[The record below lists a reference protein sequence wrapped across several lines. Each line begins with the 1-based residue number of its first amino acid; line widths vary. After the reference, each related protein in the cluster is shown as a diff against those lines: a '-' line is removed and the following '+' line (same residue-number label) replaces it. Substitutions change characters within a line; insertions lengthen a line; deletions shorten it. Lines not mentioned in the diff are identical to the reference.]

1 MSRDRMRGQHRPD
14 TGHHTGD
21 NNTTRQAARNSTGR
35 NTDPTGGKTDPTCS
49 RNPRH
54 RCSQNPRLHR
64 NATQHATRNK
74 TIQHE
79 NNIET
84 HTVYNTVHHLPQTT
98 LHANRVTP
106 GPNTTTQDDAC
117 TGRTLRDATRKRK
130 QKTSPQPARTNTMA
144 PQGSTRTRRPHE
156 PEEACARE
164 NATREVQQATQGETR
179 HTVTPTGP
187 NRRAATPIT
196 NREASTNPQ
205 RHTGTRTSNPR
216 HQCSQNPRL
225 YRNATQ
231 HATRNKTTQ
240 HGNNIENPHGIQHGT
255 SLAMDNIPRPTRR
268 LHRTQ
273 HGRLQDNT
281 VHITRYNSTSATT
294 RINPISTVSVTG
306 TGRTPSRA
314 RIKNP

>member
-1 MSRDRMRGQHRPD
+1 M
-14 TGHHTGD
+14 T
-21 NNTTRQAARNSTGR
+21 
-35 NTDPTGGKTDPTCS
+35 
-49 RNPRH
+49 
-54 RCSQNPRLHR
+54 
-64 NATQHATRNK
+64 
-74 TIQHE
+74 
-79 NNIET
+79 
-84 HTVYNTVHHLPQTT
+84 
-98 LHANRVTP
+98 
-106 GPNTTTQDDAC
+106 NTTTQDDAC

-240 HGNNIENPHGIQHGT
+240 HGNNIETHT
-255 SLAMDNIPRPTRR
+255 VY
-268 LHRTQ
+268 
-273 HGRLQDNT
+273 NT
-281 VHITRYNSTSATT
+281 VHHLPQTTFRGQHGGYTGHNTEDYKTTRYTLQDTT
-294 RINPISTVSVTG
+294 P
-306 TGRTPSRA
+306 PPPPLA
-314 RIKNP
+314 